1 MELRPATREE
11 FDDFSKSALW
21 AFHRVYTDHD
31 RERYKHIDEPER
43 SLAWFDDGRIVAT
56 ASAFTRSV
64 TIPGAVVPCAA
75 VTAIAVVPTHR
86 RRGLLTSMMRRQLDD
101 LRVRGDALAILWASE
116 GAIYARYGYGV
127 GTRAAHLAARRPAAR
142 QASAPDVGEPL
153 RAGPAGDHVEAM
165 RAVHERVRPQR
176 PGMLDRPGPWWGDRL
191 NDPESERR
199 GAQPLQAAVVEDGYA
214 IYAVRPDWGDE
225 GPAGDVG
232 VRELVAATA
241 QARARIWAFLID
253 QDLTRTISWRHAPV
267 DEPLWLMLTDPRA
280 LRTVIFDAMWLRL
293 VDVAAAL
300 SARTYAIDPEVVIEV
315 SDEFCP
321 WNAGRYRLAGGS
333 CSRVDSAPDLALD
346 VGTLASAYLGGTT
359 LLELAS
365 AGRVHELSPGALAR
379 ASAAFR
385 GAVAPWCPET
395 F

>member
-11 FDDFSKSALW
+11 FDDFSESALW

-127 GTRAAHLAARRPAAR
+127 GTRAAHLVARRPAAR

-214 IYAVRPDWGDE
+214 IYAVRPATSACASSSRRPRRRAHAS
-225 GPAGDVG
+225 GP
-232 VRELVAATA
+232 
-241 QARARIWAFLID
+241 
-253 QDLTRTISWRHAPV
+253 S
-267 DEPLWLMLTDPRA
+267 
-280 LRTVIFDAMWLRL
+280 
-293 VDVAAAL
+293 
-300 SARTYAIDPEVVIEV
+300 
-315 SDEFCP
+315 
-321 WNAGRYRLAGGS
+321 
-333 CSRVDSAPDLALD
+333 
-346 VGTLASAYLGGTT
+346 
-359 LLELAS
+359 
-365 AGRVHELSPGALAR
+365 
-379 ASAAFR
+379 
-385 GAVAPWCPET
+385 
-395 F
+395 